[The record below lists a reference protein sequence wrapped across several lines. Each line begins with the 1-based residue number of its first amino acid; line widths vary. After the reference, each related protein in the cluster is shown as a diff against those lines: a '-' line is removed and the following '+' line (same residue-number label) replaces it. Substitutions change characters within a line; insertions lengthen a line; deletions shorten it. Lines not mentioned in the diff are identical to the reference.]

1 MSIKDLAQALNCN
14 TQIIKD
20 SIEGLI
26 YNKNF
31 NPELERDKGVL
42 ISTIANSKNLD
53 DKDEFKINLNFSIA
67 KRKFITLPIK
77 ILKKNCKEFVD
88 DGDNKFEDFMRK
100 NRDNFV
106 QSTIIRIIKSKPDG
120 LTSHDWLID
129 EVSKQIDNFVA
140 VPDMIN
146 NNIENLI
153 KNNILNRSEKNEQ
166 KYYELKK

>member
-1 MSIKDLAQALNCN
+1 
-14 TQIIKD
+14 
-20 SIEGLI
+20 
-26 YNKNF
+26 
-31 NPELERDKGVL
+31 
-42 ISTIANSKNLD
+42 
-53 DKDEFKINLNFSIA
+53 
-67 KRKFITLPIK
+67 
-77 ILKKNCKEFVD
+77 
-88 DGDNKFEDFMRK
+88 MRK

-120 LTSHDWLID
+120 LTSHDWLIVID

>member
-1 MSIKDLAQALNCN
+1 
-14 TQIIKD
+14 
-20 SIEGLI
+20 
-26 YNKNF
+26 
-31 NPELERDKGVL
+31 
-42 ISTIANSKNLD
+42 
-53 DKDEFKINLNFSIA
+53 
-67 KRKFITLPIK
+67 
-77 ILKKNCKEFVD
+77 
-88 DGDNKFEDFMRK
+88 MRK